1 MGFSLSR
8 HIWQRVVSIIPPS
21 LIAGA
26 RGFCKKDLLK
36 LGPFYSQMFRSYA
49 ITNNLFY
56 EKNRTAL
63 LPQNLWAIVEHPKIP
78 LNWCEQEFFTASD
91 IPTKMGKVDY
101 HRIAGLIPSSGM
113 YLTCCSIQKYLG
125 SFLNQ

>member
-1 MGFSLSR
+1 M
-8 HIWQRVVSIIPPS
+8 V
-21 LIAGA
+21 
-26 RGFCKKDLLK
+26 LK
-36 LGPFYSQMFRSYA
+36 LGPFYGQMFRSNA

-63 LPQNLWAIVEHPKIP
+63 LPQNLWATIDHTKIQ
-78 LNWCEQEFFTASD
+78 LNWCEQELYMAGN

-113 YLTCCSIQKYLG
+113 YLTCCSI
-125 SFLNQ
+125 